1 MPSAA
6 TAESRRPLLSAEEKR
21 TLLRVARET
30 LVDLLTESDPRP
42 HEANT
47 PALREERP
55 AFVTLRRR
63 DTGELRGCRG
73 ECVAQRPLIESVV
86 YAAVAAAHDDPRFP
100 PVTLDELPALR
111 IEISALTA
119 MSRIQPDEV
128 VVGRHGLMIVSR
140 PKSGL
145 LLPQVAVTFGWDR
158 DEFLRGLCR
167 KAGLADQAWKS
178 DDVEIYAFES
188 EVWGEDA

>member
-6 TAESRRPLLSAEEKR
+6 TAESRRPLLSPEERR

-30 LVDLLTESDPRP
+30 LVDLLAESDPRP
-42 HEANT
+42 HEART

-119 MSRIQPDEV
+119 MSRIQPEEV

-145 LLPQVAVTFGWDR
+145 LLPQVAETFGWDR
-158 DEFLRGLCR
+158 AEFLRGLCR
-167 KAGLADQAWKS
+167 KAGLPDLAWKS
-178 DDVEIYAFES
+178 DDVELFAFES

>member
-1 MPSAA
+1 M
-6 TAESRRPLLSAEEKR
+6 
-21 TLLRVARET
+21 LRVARET
-30 LVDLLTESDPRP
+30 LIDLLTGSDPRP
-42 HEANT
+42 HEAGT

-73 ECVAQRPLIESVV
+73 EYVAQRPLIESVA

-119 MSRIQPDEV
+119 MSRIRPEDV

-158 DEFLRGLCR
+158 DEFLRGICR
-167 KAGLADQAWKS
+167 KAGLPDLAWRS
-178 DDVEIYAFES
+178 DDAELYAFES
-188 EVWGEDA
+188 EVWSEDG

>member
-6 TAESRRPLLSAEEKR
+6 TAESQRHPLSTEEKR

-30 LVDLLTESDPRP
+30 LVDLLTESDPRQ
-42 HEANT
+42 HEAST

-63 DTGELRGCRG
+63 DSGDLRGCRG

-86 YAAVAAAHDDPRFP
+86 HAAIAAATDDPRFP
-100 PVTLDELPALR
+100 PVTLEELPALR

-119 MSRIQPDEV
+119 MSPIRPEEV
-128 VVGRHGLMIVSR
+128 VVGRHGLMIVSK

-145 LLPQVAVTFGWDR
+145 LLPQVAVTYGWDR
-158 DEFLRGLCR
+158 EAFLRGLCR
-167 KAGLADQAWKS
+167 KAGLAEGAWES
-178 DDVEIYAFES
+178 EDVQLYAFES
-188 EVWGEDA
+188 EVWGEEG

>member
-1 MPSAA
+1 MPS
-6 TAESRRPLLSAEEKR
+6 TAPPESQRHELSADERR
-21 TLLRVARET
+21 TLLSIARRT
-30 LVDLLTESDPRP
+30 LVDLLTESDPRR
-42 HEANT
+42 HEAST

-63 DTGELRGCRG
+63 DSGELRGCRG

-86 YAAVAAAHDDPRFP
+86 YAAIAAATDDPRFP

-119 MSRIQPDEV
+119 MSPIRPEDV
-128 VVGRHGLMIVSR
+128 VVGRHGLMIVSK

-145 LLPQVAVTFGWDR
+145 LLPQVAVTYGWDR
-158 DEFLRGLCR
+158 HDFLRGLCR
-167 KAGLADQAWKS
+167 KAGLSDRAWES
-178 DDVEIYAFES
+178 DDVQLYAFES
-188 EVWGEDA
+188 DVWSEDE